1 MQLATQQI
9 GAPFA
14 RPLNVKDMGYAYEV
28 DSGNGM
34 CEPTLWLIDIDDV
47 SVLEAKPMGDA
58 YMCVVGTGACVT
70 SVAGGEVIGFDMYGQ
85 YVRETLAAG
94 TPSKIAFA
102 GIVTCPD
109 DTKWVSQFGLPYKY
123 RTAHPVPNAAN
134 TITASAADGD
144 ARGTFVTTADI
155 SEGAHVSVPY
165 VADLTA
171 LFGAPY
177 AERFKSGARVAPVT
191 MVGTINVSGNITITK
206 TLIADGSRNQF
217 YTLPD
222 GQQIRTANAAGP
234 VNAKL
239 SPLWMSKYARTI
251 TDVDT
256 LVRGG
261 TENGTSILV
270 NLTGIVATPTSAD
283 DPDPVPLPGPTPF
296 PTLPAAFTTHV
307 QADAWLDEF
316 TLALGVGEP
325 LDWASQT
332 LAQKYASAQALIDAL
347 D

>member
-28 DSGNGM
+28 DSGSGL
-34 CEPTLWLIDIDDV
+34 CEPTLWLVDIDGTPAFQQK
-47 SVLEAKPMGDA
+47 LMGDVNV
-58 YMCVVGTGACVT
+58 CPVSTGACVV
-70 SVAGGEVIGFDMYGQ
+70 SAAGGEIIGYDMYGQ
-85 YVRETLAAG
+85 FVKETVAAAG
-94 TPSKIAFA
+94 TTKIAFA
-102 GIVTCPD
+102 GIVTGPD
-109 DTKWVSQFGLPYKY
+109 DVMWTNKFGLPYKY
-123 RTAHPVPNAAN
+123 KGAHPVPNAAN

-155 SEGAHVSVPY
+155 SKGAHVSVPY

-177 AERFKSGARVAPVT
+177 ADRFKSGTRVAPVT
-191 MVGTINVSGNITITK
+191 MAGTINVSGVIAITK

-222 GQQIRTANAAGP
+222 GQQITTPNAAGT
-234 VNAKL
+234 VNATL
-239 SPLWMSKYARTI
+239 SKLWMSKYARTI
-251 TDVDT
+251 TNVDT

-270 NLTGIVATPTSAD
+270 NLTGIIATPTSGSA
-283 DPDPVPLPGPTPF
+283 PAPVIPALPTS
-296 PTLPAAFTTHV
+296 FTTHA

-316 TLALGVGEP
+316 ALGVGVGEP
-325 LDWASQT
+325 LDWATLT